1 MTTYK
6 QLEEHLASPQFRR
19 RLTYRTAER
28 TSVSVDDV
36 DSRQLGHMLETLT
49 DAMIF
54 MNRIGDDPHID
65 VTLNPT
71 THTHIP
77 SGPAFMQEIVNDPR
91 GASSYRRT
99 DMPIPRLDKRAPL
112 TVLSDDL
119 HVMLRRQGNMMGN
132 MFVVPDGMESLFEEY
147 SDMIRS
153 YKDMVKSYGDHSQV
167 PESAKQEYTLAYQQV
182 ADRLFGALKALP
194 SVSVIVDSAQ
204 YTIPNDKPVNPMQ
217 PDSYPAFVLF
227 ALRSIGKEGIDR
239 NRRPPAEFRRIA
251 DIVGVE
257 SVISDTMQGL
267 LDHIRKTAGAQC
279 ASCDIPR
286 QQLSGILKKYV
297 RPVQQALEFCRI
309 ADCGYKTLYDDLAL
323 FARMA
328 GEEPVMGPPQDAM
341 EVALLLYAVDRRFA
355 REDTGDAQARI
366 LNEYAQKASQYAQL
380 DQLVADMSQDM
391 ELQRALM
398 ASRQIAAEKG
408 FGSVVAAIDQ
418 LQSVLRIEQS
428 AAQRLDAQ
436 RDRNQRAAG
445 QGNSIS

>member
-1 MTTYK
+1 MTTYRE
-6 QLEEHLASPQFRR
+6 LEAHLASPQFRR

-36 DSRQLGHMLETLT
+36 DSHQLGHMLETLT

-65 VTLNPT
+65 VTVNPT
-71 THTHIP
+71 TYTHMP

-91 GASSYRRT
+91 GASSYRRS
-99 DMPIPRLDKRAPL
+99 DMPIPRLDKRAPI

-132 MFVVPDGMESLFEEY
+132 IFVIPDGMEPLFDEY
-147 SDMIRS
+147 SDMIRR
-153 YKDMVKSYGDHSQV
+153 YKEMVKSYGDHSQV
-167 PESAKQEYTLAYQQV
+167 PVAAKQEYTQAYQEV
-182 ADRLFGALKALP
+182 AERLFSALKALP
-194 SVSVIVDSAQ
+194 SVSVIVDSTQ

-217 PDSYPAFVLF
+217 PDYYPAFVLF

-239 NRRPPAEFRRIA
+239 NRRPPAEFRRIS

-267 LDHIRKTAGAQC
+267 LDHIKQSAGAKC
-279 ASCDIPR
+279 TGCDLNR
-286 QQLSGILKKYV
+286 AQLSGLLKKHV
-297 RPVQQALEFCRI
+297 RSVQQALEFCRI

-328 GEEPVMGPPQDAM
+328 GEEPVMGPPRDAM

-355 REDTGDAQARI
+355 REDTGDAQGRK
-366 LNEYAQKASQYAQL
+366 LNEYAQKAAQNAQL
-380 DQLVADMSQDM
+380 EQFVADMSQDL
-391 ELQRALM
+391 EFQRTLM
-398 ASRQIAAEKG
+398 SSRQLAAERG
-408 FGSVVAAIDQ
+408 FGSAVAAIDQ
-418 LQSVLRIEQS
+418 LQSVLRPEQS

-436 RDRNQRAAG
+436 RQRASG
-445 QGNSIS
+445 QGNGIS